1 MNELIHLFKKYRSP
15 FNSTTGLHDGCNMC
29 LMLGVQNNSRDEV
42 HLRINIQNCTKLTI
56 KTFYFPSMK
65 NIIFEVINV
74 MLLTKTSPSALLMPL
89 SFSQK
94 AIENLIE
101 MINMYGMSIDKFKR
115 TLRLMLIENIYDN
128 PYCFVHLV
136 CLENKKL
143 QFRQAQFDKK
153 VLVQHKD

>member
-1 MNELIHLFKKYRSP
+1 MLENANTGSRPIVFIIKNIKSFNHCVLNELIHLLKKYRSP
-15 FNSTTGLHDGCNMC
+15 FNATTGLHDGCNLC

-42 HLRINIQNCTKLTI
+42 HLRINIQNCAKLTI

-65 NIIFEVINV
+65 NIIFEVINT

-94 AIENLIE
+94 AVENLIE

-115 TLRLMLIENIYDN
+115 TLRLMLIENLY
-128 PYCFVHLV
+128 
-136 CLENKKL
+136 
-143 QFRQAQFDKK
+143 
-153 VLVQHKD
+153 

>member
-1 MNELIHLFKKYRSP
+1 
-15 FNSTTGLHDGCNMC
+15 
-29 LMLGVQNNSRDEV
+29 
-42 HLRINIQNCTKLTI
+42 
-56 KTFYFPSMK
+56 MK

-115 TLRLMLIENIYDN
+115 TLRLMLIENLYDN
-128 PYCFVHLV
+128 PYYFVHLV
-136 CLENKKL
+136 CLENKKI

-153 VLVQHKD
+153 ALAQ